1 MRVEIGPKDIEKGT
15 VGVARRDQPGKQGKS
30 FVPQE
35 GLRQRL
41 KSLLAEI
48 QQALYDRAL
57 LFREEHTYQASNYD
71 ELKQGVEKGFV
82 HAYWA
87 GTREDEDK
95 IQDETGATIRLLP
108 LNQPGT
114 PGKCVYSGKPAQ
126 KIAVFARAY

>member
-1 MRVEIGPKDIEKGT
+1 MGVERHSRARGDWTQGHRERDCRHRSSRSARQAGQVFCTAGGPQAAAE
-15 VGVARRDQPGKQGKS
+15 
-30 FVPQE
+30 
-35 GLRQRL
+35 
-41 KSLLAEI
+41 SLLTEI

-108 LNQPGT
+108 LDPG
-114 PGKCVYSGKPAQ
+114 
-126 KIAVFARAY
+126 

>member
-1 MRVEIGPKDIEKGT
+1 M
-15 VGVARRDQPGKQGKS
+15 
-30 FVPQE
+30 
-35 GLRQRL
+35 
-41 KSLLAEI
+41 
-48 QQALYDRAL
+48 
-57 LFREEHTYQASNYD
+57 LFRKEHTFQASNYD